1 MLYIDIKPAHPVKR
15 IHLGMSFIKEKWQ
28 KSYAMGHY
36 I

>member
-1 MLYIDIKPAHPVKR
+1 MNYKPAHPEKS
-15 IHLGMSFIKEKWQ
+15 ISLGMSFVKEKWQ